1 MPTNPKSIFD
11 NPVNFGV
18 CPDICPARSLVA
30 IIFGTTTPVR
40 KNEALMHEIAAQ
52 SVTDIARIC
61 PSYSECVPKEL
72 VRHAT
77 VDRWRW
83 RRRRCG

>member
-40 KNEALMHEIAAQ
+40 KNEALMYEITAQ
-52 SVTDIARIC
+52 TVTDIARIL
-61 PSYSECVPKEL
+61 PGDSECIP
-72 VRHAT
+72 
-77 VDRWRW
+77 
-83 RRRRCG
+83 